1 MSKNQSKEL
10 KIKFIDAYMQHI
22 LEENRP
28 PDSVYS
34 FTKKLSLKEAD
45 FYVHFA
51 SFKSIESNIFSE
63 FFHQAVQL
71 LEKNK
76 EYTGFDAQNKLLSLY
91 FTLFEIF
98 KANRSYILLVLNQIP
113 SSLESKN
120 ELKSFKKLFKN
131 YVEALNIES
140 IDLKQVLLDEIKKKG
155 ILDVSWKQFIF
166 ILEFWIK
173 DNSLGFEK
181 TDILIE
187 KSIKTGF
194 DLLDITPVKS
204 ILDLSKFLI
213 KEHLK

>member
-131 YVEALNIES
+131 YVESLNI
-140 IDLKQVLLDEIKKKG
+140 
-155 ILDVSWKQFIF
+155 
-166 ILEFWIK
+166 
-173 DNSLGFEK
+173 
-181 TDILIE
+181 
-187 KSIKTGF
+187 
-194 DLLDITPVKS
+194 
-204 ILDLSKFLI
+204 
-213 KEHLK
+213 